1 MFIILFIPREKPEN
15 HLSIQ
20 PQGMVLHVMFYP
32 HSEILRSHLKTI
44 CTENIL
50 MTKIILEQKKKSKK
64 YWKALPIFKK
74 KCLCSMIFKVRKIFC
89 QL

>member
-32 HSEILRSHLKTI
+32 HSEILRSHLKTM

-50 MTKIILEQKKKSKK
+50 MTKIILEQKKKKAKNIGKHYPYLKK
-64 YWKALPIFKK
+64 NVYAA
-74 KCLCSMIFKVRKIFC
+74 
-89 QL
+89 

>member
-32 HSEILRSHLKTI
+32 HSEILRSHLKTM

-50 MTKIILEQKKKSKK
+50 MTKIILEQKKKKQ
-64 YWKALPIFKK
+64 
-74 KCLCSMIFKVRKIFC
+74 KI
-89 QL
+89 LESITHI